1 MANKIPRVPVREQDP
16 KVRAGNFEE
25 VCYGYDAAEAQLEA
39 SRCLNCKNP
48 RCVAAC
54 PVSISIPEFIS
65 HVVAGDFSSAASVIA
80 KDSSLPAIC
89 GRVCPQETQC
99 EGSCI
104 LGIKGEPVAIG
115 KLERFVADWSRDNG
129 GVKVQAAPSNGHKV
143 AVVGSGPAGLACASD
158 LAKLGYEVTI
168 FEALH
173 RPGGVLEYG
182 IPEFRLP
189 KDKVVAAEINEVRLL
204 GVKIET
210 NVVVGRTVTVDSLLD
225 EEGFSAVFIGS
236 GAGLPKFM
244 NIPGE
249 NLNGVFSANEFLTRN
264 NLMKAYR
271 DDYMT
276 PIHTGDKVVVVGGGN
291 VAMDAA
297 RTALR
302 LGAETTIVYRR
313 TENELP
319 ARREEVHHAKEEG
332 VQFAMLTN
340 PVEVLGDEK
349 GWVRAIKCIRM
360 ELGEPDESGR
370 RSPVAVPGSEFE
382 IETDTVIMSL
392 GTSPNPL
399 IARTTAGL
407 ETNRRGCLVAD
418 EVGATTREG
427 VFAGGDAVTGAAT
440 VILAMGAGRKAAAA
454 IHEYV
459 TSR

>member
-1 MANKIPRVPVREQDP
+1 
-16 KVRAGNFEE
+16 
-25 VCYGYDAAEAQLEA
+25 
-39 SRCLNCKNP
+39 
-48 RCVAAC
+48 
-54 PVSISIPEFIS
+54 
-65 HVVAGDFSSAASVIA
+65 
-80 KDSSLPAIC
+80 
-89 GRVCPQETQC
+89 
-99 EGSCI
+99 
-104 LGIKGEPVAIG
+104 
-115 KLERFVADWSRDNG
+115 
-129 GVKVQAAPSNGHKV
+129 
-143 AVVGSGPAGLACASD
+143 
-158 LAKLGYEVTI
+158 
-168 FEALH
+168 
-173 RPGGVLEYG
+173 
-182 IPEFRLP
+182 
-189 KDKVVAAEINEVRLL
+189 
-204 GVKIET
+204 
-210 NVVVGRTVTVDSLLD
+210 
-225 EEGFSAVFIGS
+225 
-236 GAGLPKFM
+236 
-244 NIPGE
+244 
-249 NLNGVFSANEFLTRN
+249 
-264 NLMKAYR
+264 MKAYR

-370 RSPVAVPGSEFE
+370 RSPVAVLGSEFE

-459 TSR
+459 TSK